1 MDMPIDVNH
10 HYAALY
16 KLALRADVTLSQWK
30 LLQEHTTLRD
40 ITAGTKLIETGQQV
54 DRAFFCVSGL
64 FRLYYLLEDGREY
77 NVAFTLEGDFAT
89 SHAAMIAHQPSSFT
103 IEALEDSLVI
113 EIEYDLLQQWMRQHH
128 SWERFVRL
136 SVERLYL
143 RKEERERELLYLSAK
158 QRYYAFLHKYPG
170 LAQRI
175 AQYHIASYI
184 GISPVSLS
192 RLLHQEEDGME

>member
-1 MDMPIDVNH
+1 METPRDVKDN
-10 HYAALY
+10 YTALY
-16 KLALRADVTLSQWK
+16 KLARQADVTPAQWQ
-30 LLQEHTTLRD
+30 LLQESTSLRD
-40 ITAGTKLIETGQQV
+40 ITAGAQLIEAGQQV
-54 DRAFFCVSGL
+54 ERAYFCVQGL
-64 FRLYYLLEDGREY
+64 FRLYYPLEDGREY

-89 SHAAMIAHQPSSFT
+89 SHAAMITQQPSSLT

-113 EIEYDLLQQWMRQHH
+113 EIEHTLLQQLMQQHH

-136 SVERLYL
+136 SVERLYI
-143 RKEERERELLYLSAK
+143 RKEERERELLYLSARE
-158 QRYYAFLHKYPG
+158 RYDAFLHKYPG

-192 RLLHQEEDGME
+192 RLLHQESVE